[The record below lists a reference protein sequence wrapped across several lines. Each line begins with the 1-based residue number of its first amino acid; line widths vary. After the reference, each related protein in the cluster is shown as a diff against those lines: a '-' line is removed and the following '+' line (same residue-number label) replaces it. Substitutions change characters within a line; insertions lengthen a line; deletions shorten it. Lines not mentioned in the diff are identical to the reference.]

1 MKGSGSRLSAAFHVF
16 ILPGDYVRILQK
28 SKTVCGQI
36 VKNFAALPIQ
46 QLLNGPHALI
56 DPGIFGKDGMEL
68 FNNYIVPVIVGIC
81 LIVGYIV
88 KNFTGADNK
97 FIPAMVTAPGVA
109 LAVWMN
115 WPAITPE
122 VILGGAVSGLAS
134 TGMHQL
140 FKQWID
146 NGCK

>member
-1 MKGSGSRLSAAFHVF
+1 
-16 ILPGDYVRILQK
+16 
-28 SKTVCGQI
+28 
-36 VKNFAALPIQ
+36 
-46 QLLNGPHALI
+46 
-56 DPGIFGKDGMEL
+56 MEL
-68 FNNYIVPVIVGIC
+68 FNNYIMPVIVGIC
-81 LIVGYIV
+81 LIAGYIV

-97 FIPAMVTAPGVA
+97 IIPVVVTVLGVA

-134 TGMHQL
+134 TGMHQM

-146 NGCK
+146 NGGK